1 MKTSVQAATTSVI
14 GLVAFI
20 LMVFVPAGTF
30 DYWRGWAFIA
40 VFAAAT
46 LIPSVYLA
54 VHESGRPCADACKR
68 ALAPRPGPCRRS
80 SSACA
85 FVSVVAMIVVSAL
98 DFRFGWSAVPAAV
111 SVMGLVLVA
120 VGLSIAM
127 LVTIQNGYAAANITV
142 EAGQQLSST
151 GWYGFVRHPM
161 YFGNVVLMIGVPLAL
176 GSYWGL
182 LIVARR
188 PCRCSR
194 SDQRRGEAL
203 LKQEL
208 AGYDEYIDGCTTAW
222 CPTCGELAYARH
234 TNRNTATTA
243 KRSTVFAMIVAFG
256 PITPM

>member
-1 MKTSVQAATTSVI
+1 MTSVI

-54 VHESGRPCADACKR
+54 VHNPDALRRRMQAGPGAESRPVQK
-68 ALAPRPGPCRRS
+68 
-80 SSACA
+80 
-85 FVSVVAMIVVSAL
+85 VMIVVSVL

-111 SVMGLVLVA
+111 SVLGLVLVA

-127 LVTIQNGYAAANITV
+127 LVTIQNGYAAANIAV
-142 EAGQQLSST
+142 ETGQQLSST

-161 YFGNVVLMIGVPLAL
+161 YFGNVVLMVGVPLAL

-182 LIVARR
+182 LILLVGLGVLALRIN
-188 PCRCSR
+188 
-194 SDQRRGEAL
+194 DEEAL
-203 LKQEL
+203 LKKDL
-208 AGYDEYIDGCTTAW
+208 AGYDEYIDKVHYRLVPYVW
-222 CPTCGELAYARH
+222 
-234 TNRNTATTA
+234 
-243 KRSTVFAMIVAFG
+243 
-256 PITPM
+256 